1 MEWSESRQG
10 QSDFEDSMRLKS
22 LAANDP
28 PPSNLQ
34 HIDAFPFNQKTIESK
49 TAALLFAAI
58 VPANVLGCSRPGTS

>member
-22 LAANDP
+22 LATNDP

-34 HIDAFPFNQKTIESK
+34 YIDAFPFSQTTIAAK
-49 TAALLFAAI
+49 TAVLLFAAI
-58 VPANVLGCSRPGTS
+58 VPANFLGCYRPGTS